1 MRLPVVYL
9 VRHGE
14 TEWSKSGQHTSTTEV
29 ELTENGVKQAQ
40 DLSRFVF
47 ENQCQDF
54 IEPKNITQIYVSPRK
69 RAQQT
74 LSLINLPEKE
84 KIPVFTEPNISEW
97 SYGDYEGITAH
108 EIRSTKFAFWDIWQV
123 IHGCPNGETIQQVAT
138 RCDHVTAK
146 IMAYQ
151 TDHMDNNPNSPGGDV
166 LVVAHSHLLRILA
179 CRWLNLPPEHGR
191 HFLIDTAQTTFSN
204 DFVRT
209 VIKYDSILENHNK
222 YNSQNARNK
231 TFQGGP
237 TLAYVTPWNNHGY
250 DIAKIFKGKFDYV
263 SPVWYNI
270 YRRSTNQYELTGGHD
285 VDHNWIKEIS
295 EGRHVKVV
303 PRFQFQDWTQIDYQ
317 MLITELN
324 EIDSLVNTLSLEC
337 RKQGFGGLVL
347 EASYI
352 ILLRN
357 FVMKLGAKLH
367 DQSQELILVLSP
379 RKPSIPYFTAD
390 QFDDFSQFVDG
401 FSLMTY
407 DYSSHETPGPNAPI
421 NWVEDNILSF
431 TPTTMNRGKLL
442 LGMNMYG
449 MDFSQGRA
457 EHITGNTIIKIIRQH
472 KPIIEWNENLGEH
485 YFQYQENGLSHTVWY
500 PSLKSIE
507 SRLQL
512 AEDYDTGLSIWEI
525 GQGLDYFYDLL

>member
-1 MRLPVVYL
+1 MY
-9 VRHGE
+9 
-14 TEWSKSGQHTSTTEV
+14 
-29 ELTENGVKQAQ
+29 
-40 DLSRFVF
+40 
-47 ENQCQDF
+47 
-54 IEPKNITQIYVSPRK
+54 
-69 RAQQT
+69 
-74 LSLINLPEKE
+74 
-84 KIPVFTEPNISEW
+84 
-97 SYGDYEGITAH
+97 
-108 EIRSTKFAFWDIWQV
+108 
-123 IHGCPNGETIQQVAT
+123 
-138 RCDHVTAK
+138 TAK
-146 IMAYQ
+146 FYFNFIWFFI
-151 TDHMDNNPNSPGGDV
+151 
-166 LVVAHSHLLRILA
+166 LILA
-179 CRWLNLPPEHGR
+179 T
-191 HFLIDTAQTTFSN
+191 FLSKQTTFSN
-204 DFVRT
+204 DLVHT
-209 VIKYDSILENHNK
+209 EIKYESILENHSN

-237 TLAYVTPWNNHGY
+237 TLVYVTPWNNHGY
-250 DIAKIFKGKFDYV
+250 DIAKIFKGKFDYI

-270 YRRSTNQYELTGGHD
+270 HRRSINQYELTGGHD

-295 EGRHVKVV
+295 DQVDGRHVKVV
-303 PRFQFQDWTQIDYQ
+303 PRFQFQGWTQMDYQ

-324 EIDSLVNTLSLEC
+324 EVDSLVDTLILEC
-337 RKQGFGGLVL
+337 SKQGFDGLVL

-357 FVMKLGAKLH
+357 LVMRLGAKLH

-390 QFDDFSQFVDG
+390 QFEDFSQFVDG

-431 TPTTMNRGKLL
+431 TPKMMNRGKLF

-449 MDFSQGRA
+449 SDFFQGRA
-457 EHITGNTIIKIIRQH
+457 EHITGNTIIRIIRQH
-472 KPIIEWNENLGEH
+472 KPIIEWNENFGEH
-485 YFQYQENGLSHTVWY
+485 YFQYQEDGISHIVWY

-512 AEDYDTGLSIWEI
+512 AEDYGTGLSIWEI